1 MTNKAKRCLDEDNK
15 KNVWYSIASDIHF
28 GPNAIL
34 IRIHSNNDDVDS
46 NEVLFHQISP
56 MLAYFNRK
64 KKSNKSVPLDEG
76 CQASPE

>member
-1 MTNKAKRCLDEDNK
+1 MKNKGRKCLKEDTNR
-15 KNVWYSIASDIHF
+15 NVWYSIASDIQI

-34 IRIHSNNDDVDS
+34 IRIHSNNDNKEES

-64 KKSNKSVPLDEG
+64 KKSNTCEPIKVK
-76 CQASPE
+76 